1 MAIKAGQLRHRI
13 TFQMSV
19 TTRDD
24 YGGSVQAW
32 ADVATVWASIEPLSP
47 NAMAG
52 AKEFIGG
59 GAE

>member
-13 TFQMSV
+13 TLQVST

-24 YGGSVQAW
+24 YGGTIQTW
-32 ADVATVWASIEPLSP
+32 ADVATVWASVDPLSP
-47 NAMAG
+47 TQMVG
-52 AKEFIGG
+52 AKEFIAG